1 MALIRQY
8 RKATNTTYVYDAVC
22 KYDPEKKQTTYV
34 HRRLVGKI
42 DPITNEMVPTG
53 KPGRPRKKNTN
64 VNVQEDHESETVEDT
79 DRTFK
84 EYRDSIAQLKHELD
98 EEKRRNARMAK
109 LIQSMRKLLDM
120 AGAEE
125 S

>member
-8 RKATNTTYVYDAVC
+8 RKATNTTYVYDAEC

-42 DPITNEMVPTG
+42 DPITNEMIPTG
-53 KPGRPRKKNTN
+53 KPGRPRKKST
-64 VNVQEDHESETVEDT
+64 NVQEDHESKKAEDIDHT
-79 DRTFK
+79 IK
-84 EYRDSIAQLKHELD
+84 EYQDSIAQLRHELD

-109 LIQSMRKLLDM
+109 IIQSMRKLLDM
-120 AGAEE
+120 AGDEE